1 MPPSKMVLRDTSEP
15 SARDYGEQSLQ
26 SREVQAPNTYP
37 VPSHKRRRCLYWHFA
52 FIITSS
58 KAKKTKRLLITF
70 CVDGL
75 KLVIQTAGSNM
86 GFSGQYLKV

>member
-1 MPPSKMVLRDTSEP
+1 MPPSKMVLRDASEP

-26 SREVQAPNTYP
+26 SREVKAPDTYP

-58 KAKKTKRLLITF
+58 KAKK
-70 CVDGL
+70 
-75 KLVIQTAGSNM
+75 QTDCSLHFVLM
-86 GFSGQYLKV
+86 G